1 METYRRQ
8 EKELINNK
16 ETLDKF
22 NEVTTSVFKIRR
34 EITERESR
42 GSAFPGRE
50 GKRLMQYQ
58 ATQRKET
65 KLDKEISGRNSKRDK
80 ERERERGSNEQKLEL
95 HSKSTK

>member
-42 GSAFPGRE
+42 GSAFSWQGR
-50 GKRLMQYQ
+50 KTAD

>member
-22 NEVTTSVFKIRR
+22 NEVRTSVFKIRR

-42 GSAFPGRE
+42 GSASSWQGRE
-50 GKRLMQYQ
+50 TADAISDDPKKGNQIR
-58 ATQRKET
+58 QRNKW
-65 KLDKEISGRNSKRDK
+65 SK
-80 ERERERGSNEQKLEL
+80 
-95 HSKSTK
+95 